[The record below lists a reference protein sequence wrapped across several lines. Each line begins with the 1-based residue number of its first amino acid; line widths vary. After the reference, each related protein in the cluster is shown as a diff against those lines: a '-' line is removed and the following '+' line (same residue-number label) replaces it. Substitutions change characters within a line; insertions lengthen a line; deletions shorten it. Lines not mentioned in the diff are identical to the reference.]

1 MIATISFSAIA
12 EWVVGSFA
20 AGAVAGFCLTAWLY
34 ARISRK
40 KK

>member
-12 EWVVGSFA
+12 EWVVGSFT
-20 AGAVAGFCLTAWLY
+20 AGMIVGFCLTAWLY
-34 ARISRK
+34 VRLSRK